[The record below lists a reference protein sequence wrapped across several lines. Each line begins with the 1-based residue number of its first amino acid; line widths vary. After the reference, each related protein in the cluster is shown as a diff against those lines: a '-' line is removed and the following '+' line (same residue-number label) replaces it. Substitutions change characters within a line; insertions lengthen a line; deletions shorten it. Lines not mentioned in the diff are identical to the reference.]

1 MLRFTDMSIN
11 RKLTTV
17 ILATCTTVLLLAGI
31 IMIAT
36 EFVTSRGAMAE
47 HMTLRADLLG
57 RFSTAPLSFH
67 REEDVEEIKQILS
80 ALQSDAHLQAACVYD
95 KSQRRFG
102 EFVRDGQTSG
112 FPPEP
117 AADGYRFT
125 RNSLEIFHPVF
136 ADQKRIG
143 TIYLRSDLGRIYRQ
157 IGLYAG
163 IVGVLLAVAI
173 AAVSVTSPRL
183 RRPIAEPIIALAE
196 VAKHVAEKKDYAAR
210 AVKRSD
216 DEIGLLTD
224 AFNQM
229 LSEIETVQYSLL
241 KSNESMQ
248 TEITERIR
256 AEEDLRKSEA
266 QLQTVV
272 ENLDEGVVVADL
284 FGQVLHFNRAALELH
299 GFTSI
304 EECRRHLTELAE
316 TFVLSTLDGT
326 ELPVHQWPLSRVL
339 SGERLHDWEV
349 RIRRI
354 KGDWERIFS
363 YGGTLVPDANGKPL
377 MAVVTLSDVTERKRA
392 AEEIRQLNMELEQRV
407 VERTAQLQTA
417 NNELEAFSYSV
428 SHDLRAPLRSLDGFS
443 QALMEDSADVLNA
456 EGQDNLRRIRAASQ
470 RMGQLIDDLL
480 NLSRLTRVEM
490 SKETVDL
497 SKMARDTVEEL
508 RAADRQRTAEVVIAD
523 GLTANADPRLLQVV
537 MTNLLGNAWKFSGK
551 NPNPRIEFGYGGENG
566 NKAFFVRDNGAGFD
580 MAYANKLF
588 GAFQRLHAMH
598 EFPGTGIGLAI
609 VKRVINRH
617 GGKVW
622 AESAP
627 DQGATFRFTL

>member
-1 MLRFTDMSIN
+1 MSIN

-17 ILATCTTVLLLAGI
+17 ILATCTTALLLAGV

-47 HMTLRADLLG
+47 HMTLRADLLA

-67 REEDVEEIKQILS
+67 REEDVEEVKQILS

-95 KSQRRFG
+95 KDQRRFG
-102 EFVRDGQTSG
+102 EFVRAGQTPG

-125 RNSLEIFHPVF
+125 RNSLEIFRPVL
-136 ADQKRIG
+136 AEQKRMG
-143 TIYLRSDLGRIYRQ
+143 TIYLRSDLGRIYHQ

-173 AAVSVTSPRL
+173 AAVFVLTPHL
-183 RRPIAEPIIALAE
+183 RRPIAEPIIGLAG
-196 VAKHVAEKKDYAAR
+196 VAKHVAEKKDYGAR

-229 LSEIETVQYSLL
+229 LSEIETVQFSLL

-248 TEITERIR
+248 TEIGERIR
-256 AEEDLRKSEA
+256 AEQELRKNEA
-266 QLQTVV
+266 QLQTIV
-272 ENLDEGVVVADL
+272 ENLDEGVVVSNL
-284 FGQVLHFNRAALELH
+284 NGEVLHFNRAAFDLH
-299 GFTSI
+299 GFTTL
-304 EECRRHLTELAE
+304 EECRRHLTDLAD
-316 TFVLSTLDGT
+316 TFILSNMDGT
-326 ELPVHQWPLSRVL
+326 ELPADQWPLSRVL
-339 SGERLHDWEV
+339 HGERLHEWEV
-349 RIRRI
+349 RIRRVH
-354 KGDWERIFS
+354 GDWERIFS

-497 SKMARDTVEEL
+497 SKMAHDTVEEL